1 MKLIILDRD
10 GVINHDSTEYIKSVD
25 EWQAIPGSLQAISNL
40 SRNGYR
46 IVVATNQAGLARGKL
61 NIESLNAIHRK
72 MQNHLLQFGGKI
84 EAIFFCPH
92 GPNDGCKCR
101 KPKPGLYTDIARRL
115 NVLLDEVYAVG
126 DSLTDVDAAISAG
139 ARPILVKTGNGQ
151 SIVDKG
157 EVPENVPVYDD
168 LAEFVDTL
176 LAQE

>member
-126 DSLTDVDAAISAG
+126 DSLTDIDAAISAG

-151 SIVDKG
+151 SIVDKE

>member
-151 SIVDKG
+151 LIVDKG

>member
-1 MKLIILDRD
+1 MNLIILDRD

-40 SRNGYR
+40 GRNGYR

>member
-1 MKLIILDRD
+1 MNLIILDRD

-46 IVVATNQAGLARGKL
+46 VVVATNQAGLARGKF

-151 SIVDKG
+151 LIVDKG

>member
-10 GVINHDSTEYIKSVD
+10 GVINHDSAEYIKSVD

-46 IVVATNQAGLARGKL
+46 IVVATNQAGLARGKF

-72 MQNHLLQFGGKI
+72 MQNHLLKFGGKI

-126 DSLTDVDAAISAG
+126 DSLTDIDAAISAG

-151 SIVDKG
+151 SIVDK
-157 EVPENVPVYDD
+157 EELPENVPVYDD